1 MQDAGLGRKT
11 IVFHREEQPLAFAK
25 KVESVY
31 QKLKDAGGFELLR
44 SGSSNKDL
52 VVITPPP
59 SGNSVP
65 FRCESSGLGQAVA
78 YIRPL
83 QKSSNMAVVK
93 DVFKLRLHAKPG
105 RGKTVHS
112 KWIFDQKANS
122 VILFKT
128 SL

>member
-1 MQDAGLGRKT
+1 MQDAGLERKT
-11 IVFHREEQPLAFAK
+11 VIFHREEQPLAVAK

-31 QKLKDAGGFELLR
+31 KNLKDAGGFELLR

-65 FRCESSGLGQAVA
+65 FRCESLGLRQAVA
-78 YIRPL
+78 YIKPL

-93 DVFKLRLHAKPG
+93 DVFKLRSHAKRG
-105 RGKTVHS
+105 RGKTVHR
-112 KWIFDQKANS
+112 K
-122 VILFKT
+122 
-128 SL
+128 